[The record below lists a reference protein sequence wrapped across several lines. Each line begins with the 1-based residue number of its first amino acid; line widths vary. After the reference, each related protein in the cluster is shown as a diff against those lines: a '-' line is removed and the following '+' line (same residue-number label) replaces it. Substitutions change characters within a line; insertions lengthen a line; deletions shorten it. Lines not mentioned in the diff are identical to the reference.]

1 MISDWIAIQTYIN
14 ARSKGKA
21 PKSLELVMALNGETA
36 YLYALKVLNGRFK
49 KGEKSIA
56 LNPEIAVKYARFV
69 LRSRFREAENG
80 ISTDPRLCYQY
91 FKHVI
96 RKRLPEKMHISMLVM
111 SFQFP
116 GNYFIAKYMKEIGVF
131 T

>member
-14 ARSKGKA
+14 SRSRGRA
-21 PKSLELVMALNGETA
+21 SKSLENVMALNGETA

-56 LNPEIAVKYARFV
+56 LMPDIAVKYARFV
-69 LRSRFREAENG
+69 LRSRFKEAENG
-80 ISTDPRLCYQY
+80 ISSDPELCYQY
-91 FKHVI
+91 FKHVV

-111 SFQFP
+111 SFKFP
-116 GNYFIAKYMKEIGVF
+116 GNYFIAKYMKEVGVLS
-131 T
+131 